1 MSDYFKDN
9 EESVP
14 FNEEDKKLHD
24 EIISIYRSHF
34 PDQDIPSYWVLNGK
48 GGPTKTMPI
57 PVNIGANIE
66 SYIDSLDESGDT
78 INQQYANI
86 LGTILTLLKSLSHRH
101 TNWATNYAK
110 AEGIFNKRKVIRA
123 DGPEIMFFLSLIDF
137 IKLSSTAIT
146 NEELILSKTKIAIK
160 YCSQIIT
167 SAIYFHDDTKN
178 TNPCGTIET
187 IVAYLNNIL
196 SVTQNK
202 IDGRKLNE
210 KLDKLISKISTFKLV
225 ASPLIYGCNAHA
237 KSGNGSDTEG
247 YLKEEANAE
256 IKAVRDTLVGAALK
270 STLIKFKEGNSTLE
284 SVRQHLVHN
293 ASNEEVFNKTSYGSH
308 GQLTDPKKIRCK
320 DLAIK
325 ILQEAYELHYV
336 IQTLNETKLISSMT
350 GYLWMYSQEGG
361 LYALETILEKT
372 SGLCASLRA
381 NYDKFAKIH
390 ENMAAQKRKT
400 KSDSHYCIKA
410 GQTVINYKQ
419 SVDANPLSKKRDISE
434 EISEIHASILSEIN
448 HYQTD
453 DTVLEEDKAKAYAW
467 FGNIYEMLP
476 NTEGL
481 PEEEKLLIDAKK
493 AALSRQRGKYI
504 ASSSAGEAA
513 PSPAN
518 SSRSTPRGAGSERA
532 VTGYGKKSKD
542 LLTFIRLFESADI
555 EAFDETG
562 IGSDIL
568 ELKHKSIDSKV
579 KEGLLE
585 SLRNSFIT
593 PYAGVVN
600 MYLPWFSSF
609 KGLCPWK
616 HSRLALLYYK
626 VNIAI
631 RFIESKPDL
640 LISEIKAI
648 EYFFQK
654 KFTLVFNEFIGT
666 CGYNDIEL
674 KQDALHIEEHDGRII
689 IKVASDGGLG
699 YACHIHTNAITDSSY
714 NLLAESML
722 AASHR
727 KSDDLDKALKKT
739 KKTVAKHEE
748 TIADQQVSLDKKE
761 EVISQKEEVIS
772 QKEEV
777 ISQKEEVI
785 SQKEE
790 VNTQL
795 RAELDQQGEVVSQ
808 KEEVNTQL
816 RAELD
821 QQVEVVG
828 QLLENQE
835 NQKIEIA
842 ELKKLAEDL
851 LAARGQGVASSNQTG
866 HNHGIFAR

>member
-1 MSDYFKDN
+1 MMAGNAARAAASGVADNAVTILAFASGAFIGKTISDYFKDN
-9 EESVP
+9 KESDP
-14 FNEEDKKLHD
+14 FNEQDKDLYD
-24 EIISIYRSHF
+24 QIVSIYKSHF

-48 GGPTKTMPI
+48 GGPTKTMPS
-57 PVNIGANIE
+57 PVNIEADIT
-66 SYIDSLDESGDT
+66 SYIDSLKESEDT
-78 INQQYANI
+78 INVEYANI
-86 LGTILTLLKSLSHRH
+86 LEAILTLLKSLSHRS
-101 TNWATNYAK
+101 TGWAINAAK
-110 AEGIFNKRKVIRA
+110 GRKIIRA
-123 DGPEIMFFLSLIDF
+123 DGPEIMLFLSLIDF

-160 YCSQIIT
+160 YCNQIIT
-167 SAIYFHDDTKN
+167 SAIYFHDDTEN
-178 TNPCGTIET
+178 RNPCGTIET

-247 YLKEEANAE
+247 YLKEDANAE
-256 IKAVRDTLVGAALK
+256 TKAVRDTLVGAALK

-308 GQLTDPKKIRCK
+308 EQLTDPKKIRCK

-350 GYLWMYSQEGG
+350 GYLWMYSQDGG

-390 ENMAAQKRKT
+390 ENMAAQKRK
-400 KSDSHYCIKA
+400 KRSDSGYCIKA
-410 GQTVINYKQ
+410 GQTVISYKQ
-419 SVDANPLSKKRDISE
+419 AVDANPLSSKRDISK
-434 EISEIHASILSEIN
+434 EISEIHASILSEIK

-518 SSRSTPRGAGSERA
+518 SSRSTPRGAGSERSA
-532 VTGYGKKSKD
+532 TWYGKNSKD

-555 EAFDETG
+555 EAFNETD

-600 MYLPWFSSF
+600 MYLPWFSGF
-609 KGLCPWK
+609 RGLCPWK

-631 RFIESKPDL
+631 RFIESKPNL

-727 KSDDLDKALKKT
+727 KSDDLDKELKKT
-739 KKTVAKHEE
+739 KKTVTKHEE
-748 TIADQQVSLDKKE
+748 TIAAQQVSLDKKE
-761 EVISQKEEVIS
+761 EVISQKEEVIG
-772 QKEEV
+772 QQGEY
-777 ISQKEEVI
+777 
-785 SQKEE
+785 
-790 VNTQL
+790 NAQL
-795 RAELDQQGEVVSQ
+795 RAELDQKGEDNKQLQGELNI
-808 KEEVNTQL
+808 ERE
-816 RAELD
+816 RLD
-821 QQVEVVG
+821 KQA
-828 QLLENQE
+828 
-835 NQKIEIA
+835 IEISK
-842 ELKKLAEDL
+842 LKKVAEDL